1 MKRIRLGTY
10 CIYENLTFEFIHED
24 KLCTL
29 IRRGSC
35 PEYLKRLG
43 FQLYTDS
50 VYTLDLC
57 RSAIKSA
64 YRVSTFCNYKGFK
77 CSMIAID
84 NHIAYLYPSAEY
96 QTMSGD
102 HAMHGYDPKL
112 HVLENN
118 IDNIWE
124 ERTPLE
130 GFKFD
135 TEPIVY
141 IKKDGV
147 WLVEE

>member
-1 MKRIRLGTY
+1 
-10 CIYENLTFEFIHED
+10 
-24 KLCTL
+24 
-29 IRRGSC
+29 
-35 PEYLKRLG
+35 
-43 FQLYTDS
+43 
-50 VYTLDLC
+50 
-57 RSAIKSA
+57 
-64 YRVSTFCNYKGFK
+64 
-77 CSMIAID
+77 MIAID